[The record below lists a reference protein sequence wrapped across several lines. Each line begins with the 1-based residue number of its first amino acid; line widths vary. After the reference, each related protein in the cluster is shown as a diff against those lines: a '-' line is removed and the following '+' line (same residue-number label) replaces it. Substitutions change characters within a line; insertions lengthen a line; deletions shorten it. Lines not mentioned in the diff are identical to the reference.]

1 MNWIFQAFVGA
12 AVLHVLE
19 EYFYPGGFPNF
30 MKKSSPV
37 FAPYVTTSFAILI
50 NGLFLVLCV
59 LGAIFGARSLVFG
72 LSIASFLIFN
82 GLTHLAGSL
91 RAGKYAPGMISGLLL
106 YLPLGITA
114 YALFLRSGQ
123 LSLLQALLS
132 VALGVAYQI
141 IPVGYLGMAALMS
154 RERQT

>member
-72 LSIASFLIFN
+72 LSIAGLLIFN
-82 GLTHLAGSL
+82 GSL

-114 YALFLRSGQ
+114 YTLFLRSGQ

-132 VALGVAYQI
+132 VALGFAYQI
-141 IPVGYLGMAALMS
+141 IPVSYLGMAALMS

>member
-1 MNWIFQAFVGA
+1 MNWIFPAFVGA

-30 MKKSSPV
+30 MKKNSPV
-37 FAPYVTTSFAILI
+37 FAPFVTTTFAILI

-82 GLTHLAGSL
+82 GLTHLGGSL
-91 RAGKYAPGMISGLLL
+91 RVGKYAPGMVSGLLL

-114 YALFLRSGQ
+114 YTLFLRSGQ
-123 LSLLQALLS
+123 LLLPQVLLS
-132 VALGVAYQI
+132 VLLGITYQF
-141 IPVGYLGMAALMS
+141 IPVGYLGLAALTRRNS
-154 RERQT
+154 QA